1 MSGDAPIAARLKPNP
16 EVEGDDPRSVF
27 YARGEKTTA
36 PWTGGPPCDG
46 LPVVCCT
53 DSTRCGSYLTSDGPC
68 RRYALRGCPLR
79 RRGGRGTRK
88 TGRRR
93 KACERP
99 KASGHAAA
107 GIPRAEGAMPV

>member
-1 MSGDAPIAARLKPNP
+1 MSGDDPIAARLKPNP

-27 YARGEKTTA
+27 YTRGEKTTA

-88 TGRRR
+88 TGRHKTR
-93 KACERP
+93 EWP
-99 KASGHAAA
+99 KTSGHVAA
-107 GIPRAEGAMPV
+107 GIPWVEEAMPV

>member
-1 MSGDAPIAARLKPNP
+1 MSGDAPIAAKPKP
-16 EVEGDDPRSVF
+16 KPDAEERTPHSVF
-27 YARGEKTTA
+27 GRRGEKTTA

-79 RRGGRGTRK
+79 RRGRRGTRK
-88 TGRRR
+88 TGDRRR
-93 KACERP
+93 ENLL
-99 KASGHAAA
+99 A
-107 GIPRAEGAMPV
+107 GPGTTTMVVVV